1 MTDQCPVCRADVP
14 LVDGQLIVHRH
25 RDQFGPCP
33 AGQVE
38 PEEAK

>member
-1 MTDQCPVCRADVP
+1 MTDQCPVCRGDVP
-14 LVDGQLIVHRH
+14 LVDGLLVTHRH

-38 PEEAK
+38 PEETK